1 MSIQIFY
8 IQGLQ
13 LNFRLNFGTNL
24 IFLSERRE
32 SFSFEYLYI
41 PPVLL
46 HETDVKYDIGMRN

>member
-46 HETDVKYDIGMRN
+46 LYMKLMSNMT